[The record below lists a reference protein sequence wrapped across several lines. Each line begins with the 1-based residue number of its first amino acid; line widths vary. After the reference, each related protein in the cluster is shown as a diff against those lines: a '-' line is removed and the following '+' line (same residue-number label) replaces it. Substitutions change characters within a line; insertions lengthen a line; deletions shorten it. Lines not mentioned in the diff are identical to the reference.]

1 MAKRKPYN
9 TSAPPAQPF
18 VPIPP
23 PLRVLVLY
31 ALGQFGWSLAS
42 FGVAN
47 LLIYFYMP
55 PETGEPFFPT
65 FIHQGAVLGI
75 LTLIGLLSAGGRV
88 FDALIDPI
96 VANWSD
102 RSTAAIGKRRWF
114 MRYGA
119 LPFVVSSFLV
129 FYPLGVGESAG
140 NFMWLAL
147 CLAAYYFFFTFYVI
161 PYTALI
167 AELGHSPKDRMLIST
182 LLSVTWALGFVA
194 GNSTYALQ
202 SLFEQQGKSPET
214 AFQTALALL
223 NGVALIFL
231 LLPAFF
237 LNEKRYA
244 RQQDSELGI
253 RHALL
258 TVFRNQN
265 FRRFLGSDLLYW
277 LALTFIQLGVG
288 FYTTLLLGLDKGYA
302 FVFSLLSF
310 LASFLF
316 YVPVNVLVKRFG
328 KKRLLLAAFLL
339 FALLFTGVAFIKSIP
354 LPPLWILYGLAL
366 FAAIPLAVFG
376 IVPNALIG
384 DVVEAE
390 ELRTGQRLSGMF
402 YGVRAFVMKVG
413 ISLAN
418 LIFPSLLLLG
428 KSLDNPA
435 GVQATA
441 FTAVLFCLLG
451 WRALLMM
458 NDE

>member
-1 MAKRKPYN
+1 VVFGKLSAGITINSMAKRKPYN

-167 AELGHSPKDRMLIST
+167 ADQYPAFGDLGP
-182 LLSVTWALGFVA
+182 GFCGRKQHLCPAKFVRA
-194 GNSTYALQ
+194 TGQIT
-202 SLFEQQGKSPET
+202 G
-214 AFQTALALL
+214 
-223 NGVALIFL
+223 NGVSNRA
-231 LLPAFF
+231 
-237 LNEKRYA
+237 
-244 RQQDSELGI
+244 
-253 RHALL
+253 
-258 TVFRNQN
+258 
-265 FRRFLGSDLLYW
+265 
-277 LALTFIQLGVG
+277 G
-288 FYTTLLLGLDKGYA
+288 FAQWRCPD
-302 FVFSLLSF
+302 F
-310 LASFLF
+310 
-316 YVPVNVLVKRFG
+316 
-328 KKRLLLAAFLL
+328 
-339 FALLFTGVAFIKSIP
+339 
-354 LPPLWILYGLAL
+354 
-366 FAAIPLAVFG
+366 
-376 IVPNALIG
+376 
-384 DVVEAE
+384 
-390 ELRTGQRLSGMF
+390 
-402 YGVRAFVMKVG
+402 
-413 ISLAN
+413 
-418 LIFPSLLLLG
+418 
-428 KSLDNPA
+428 
-435 GVQATA
+435 
-441 FTAVLFCLLG
+441 FTAARLFPQ
-451 WRALLMM
+451 
-458 NDE
+458 